1 MVFLSLPMSQV
12 CLLAAWAA
20 LGKTPAPWRAVGLIL
35 PLALWSYMI
44 GTVLEPPDPAGSP
57 SASTMTSQWT
67 FFLLLEAAVAVALL
81 GSARA
86 AGLHVTGAV
95 DRARTGNQP
104 TPPRLQFSLRYL
116 FAWLTAAA
124 IALASL
130 GYTFHLGS
138 LALRAWDLRVM
149 VVLAVVNV
157 AVLLAALSA
166 LLTAWPRLLRWL
178 IGLGASVVAIAL
190 LFSSP
195 RDPGPGLLC
204 GGVTVWVLA
213 SLAVVRVA
221 GYRLAWRK
229 RGLTAQ
235 SPFAPGPPG
244 DGSFSRPAA

>member
-1 MVFLSLPMSQV
+1 
-12 CLLAAWAA
+12 
-20 LGKTPAPWRAVGLIL
+20 
-35 PLALWSYMI
+35 
-44 GTVLEPPDPAGSP
+44 
-57 SASTMTSQWT
+57 MTSQWT

-86 AGLHVTGAV
+86 AGLHVTGAA

-149 VVLAVVNV
+149 VVHAVVNV

-178 IGLGASVVAIAL
+178 IGLGASAVAIALIQL

-195 RDPGPGLLC
+195 RDPGLLC

-221 GYRLAWRK
+221 GYRLAWRR
-229 RGLTAQ
+229 RGLIAQ

-244 DGSFSRPAA
+244 DGSFSPAESP